1 MAFIATITATIAVAP
16 AALRGQGGSML
27 YRAHLISGL
36 GLGTA
41 LAGAAYVSGSL
52 IRVEDLAAVA
62 GLTTVFALL
71 PDLDTASIV
80 QRWFYRGMLGVL
92 VWLMATGRAEHAA
105 FLGAVSLLPLV
116 HRHRGWT
123 HAWWATIAVPLA
135 ALLLWDAYAIARVPR
150 DFTLDA
156 TLASLGSEVMARWSQ
171 VRGARAPYAAAM
183 VAGYAL
189 HLAVDF
195 HAPAWLK
202 WGRLL

>member
-1 MAFIATITATIAVAP
+1 
-16 AALRGQGGSML
+16 ML
-27 YRAHLISGL
+27 YRAHLVSGL
-36 GLGTA
+36 GVGAA
-41 LAGAAYVSGSL
+41 LAGAAYAEGIVTHG
-52 IRVEDLAAVA
+52 EDVAAVA

-71 PDLDTASIV
+71 PDLDTASVV
-80 QRWFYRGMLGVL
+80 QRWFYRAMLGVL
-92 VWLMATGRAEHAA
+92 IWLMGTGRAEHAA

-123 HAWWATIAVPLA
+123 HAWWAALVVPLA
-135 ALLLWDAYAIARVPR
+135 ALLLWDGYGIALGSRGANLG
-150 DFTLDA
+150 D
-156 TLASLGSEVMARWSQ
+156 TLASLGAEVMARWSQ
-171 VRGARAPYAAAM
+171 VRGPRAPYAAAM